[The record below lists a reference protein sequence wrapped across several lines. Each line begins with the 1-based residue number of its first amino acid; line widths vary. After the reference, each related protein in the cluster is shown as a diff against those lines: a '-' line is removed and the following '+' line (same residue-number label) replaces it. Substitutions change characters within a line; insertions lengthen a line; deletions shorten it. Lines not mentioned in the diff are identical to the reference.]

1 MEQIFG
7 RLFITSL
14 MSHTAERNFVEFIHY
29 TFLPKQAC
37 SKGLNDVSRLSEKI
51 SFIGIIYEFCRG
63 NLSPIHPFL
72 MNFIVRIVPSFQ
84 AFIKLRRDTCSHLIV
99 GNIAKNIPNR
109 VTHLLG
115 VIKLSIHVSDQ

>member
-14 MSHTAERNFVEFIHY
+14 MSHTAERNFVEFVHY
-29 TFLPKQAC
+29 TFLPEQVC

-63 NLSPIHPFL
+63 NLSPIRPNEL
-72 MNFIVRIVPSFQ
+72 YCLNCAVIPSIYK
-84 AFIKLRRDTCSHLIV
+84 AS
-99 GNIAKNIPNR
+99 P
-109 VTHLLG
+109 
-115 VIKLSIHVSDQ
+115 